1 MTHGLKKKSE
11 KIFKKQFELTEN
23 YVQDVAK
30 SMLIGK
36 ITALTNIKENKWMK
50 QEKTENKMR
59 NRKSGRQRR
68 SL

>member
-1 MTHGLKKKSE
+1 
-11 KIFKKQFELTEN
+11 
-23 YVQDVAK
+23 
-30 SMLIGK
+30 MLIRK